1 MLNSSEHGKN
11 LPVWFCFEFYYLEFV
26 IFCTF
31 SKVCRFYVIINIKT
45 KLARQIFAMFTAVA
59 QWPVFKDTNHFFNT
73 DSAKVNVPAL
83 TFKGFRFDL
92 KEKGLTRAQTNN

>member
-1 MLNSSEHGKN
+1 MK
-11 LPVWFCFEFYYLEFV
+11 F
-26 IFCTF
+26 
-31 SKVCRFYVIINIKT
+31 KT
-45 KLARQIFAMFTAVA
+45 KPDRQIFAMFTAVA

-92 KEKGLTRAQTNN
+92 KEKGLTRAQTND